1 MDNNDRLIRIRYALD
16 IKNPEMQKIF
26 GLGGLEL
33 SIEYIEKLLI
43 KSKDRYFD
51 SEGKQ
56 IEADDKADNI
66 ECSNHIL
73 ESFLNGLI
81 IDRRGVRE
89 EKPGAPIHKPFIIKE
104 HASTN
109 NVMLKKLRIALS
121 LTSDDVV
128 SLIGLAGTTI
138 SKSELGAFSRK
149 RTNPKYVECGDKYA
163 RNFLK
168 GLAIKYRKN

>member
-1 MDNNDRLIRIRYALD
+1 MDNNDRLIRMRYALN

-26 GLGGLEL
+26 KLGGEEL

-56 IEADDKADNI
+56 LDADDKADNI
-66 ECSNHIL
+66 EVSNHIF

-81 IDRRGVRE
+81 IDRRGVQE
-89 EKPGAPIHKPFIIKE
+89 VKPGAPVHNPFILKE

-109 NVMLKKLRIALS
+109 NVMLKKLRIALN
-121 LTSDDVV
+121 LTSDNVV
-128 SLIGLAGTTI
+128 DIIGLAGTAIT
-138 SKSELGAFSRK
+138 KSELGAFSRK
-149 RTNPKYVECGDKYA
+149 RTSPKYVECGDKYA

-168 GLAIKYRKN
+168 GLSIKYRK

>member
-16 IKNPEMQKIF
+16 IKNPEMQEIF
-26 GLGGLEL
+26 KLGGEEL
-33 SIEYIEKLLI
+33 SIEYIELLLI

-51 SEGKQ
+51 TDGNQ
-56 IEADDKADNI
+56 VDADDKADNI
-66 ECSNHIL
+66 EVTNRIL
-73 ESFLNGLI
+73 ETFLNGLI
-81 IDRRGVRE
+81 IQKRGVQE
-89 EKPGAPIHKPFIIKE
+89 VKPGAPAHNPFIIRE

-128 SLIGLAGTTI
+128 EIIGLTGTKIT
-138 SKSELGAFSRK
+138 KSELGAFSRK

-168 GLAIKYRKN
+168 GLAIKYRK

>member
-1 MDNNDRLIRIRYALD
+1 MDNNDRLIRIRYALN
-16 IKNPEMQKIF
+16 IKDQEMQKIF
-26 GLGGLEL
+26 ELGGQEL
-33 SIEYIEKLLI
+33 SIDYIEKLLI

-51 SEGKQ
+51 AEGNQVK
-56 IEADDKADNI
+56 ADDKADNI
-66 ECSNHIL
+66 EVSNFIL

-81 IDRRGVRE
+81 IHKRGVQE
-89 EKPGAPIHKPFIIKE
+89 VKPGAPVHNPFIIKE

-128 SLIGLAGTTI
+128 EIIGLAGTTI
-138 SKSELGAFSRK
+138 TKSELGAFSRK
-149 RTNPKYVECGDKYA
+149 RTSPKYVECGDKYA

-168 GLAIKYRKN
+168 GLSIKYRK